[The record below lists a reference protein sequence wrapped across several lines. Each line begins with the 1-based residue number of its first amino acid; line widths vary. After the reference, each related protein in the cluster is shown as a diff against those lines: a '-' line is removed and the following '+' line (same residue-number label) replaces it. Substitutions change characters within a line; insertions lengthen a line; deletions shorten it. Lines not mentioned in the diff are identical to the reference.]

1 MNNTFTY
8 EKKKKLAEKIS
19 KLKKKD
25 DIVKIFEIIYEQD
38 QSVTENQNGLFMIF
52 NNLNDATYHK
62 IDLYMKSITKKQS
75 SPASENTSDK
85 KEFISYVQNEFPDQ
99 DHFNPK
105 LKYSNKEKN
114 IIKRQRYEK
123 MITSEKDSDENIV
136 YKKFDGAT
144 LSDSVS
150 DVNKNEEVQ
159 PKGKKK
165 TTASKST
172 KTTKKS

>member
-19 KLKKKD
+19 KLKRKED
-25 DIVKIFEIIYEQD
+25 VVKIFEIIYEQD

-62 IDLYMKSITKKQS
+62 IDLYLKSITKKQS
-75 SPASENTSDK
+75 SPVSENISEK
-85 KEFISYVQNEFPDQ
+85 KEFVSYVQNEFPDQ
-99 DHFNPK
+99 DQFNPK

-123 MITSEKDSDENIV
+123 MITSDKYSDENIV
-136 YKKFDGAT
+136 YTKFDGAT
-144 LSDSVS
+144 LSDSTS
-150 DVNKNEEVQ
+150 DVNKIEEVQ
-159 PKGKKK
+159 PKGKKRVAK
-165 TTASKST
+165 NKNE
-172 KTTKKS
+172 